1 MTRVAKLYAH
11 VVANPRASLSFAD
24 FERLLR
30 AFGFNLDRQRGSH
43 RVYEHPRALR
53 PLIVQP
59 RKDGKAKPYQ
69 VIELLDMV
77 EACQLTIDD
86 QPTVDE

>member
-1 MTRVAKLYAH
+1 MTRIAKLYAH
-11 VVANPRASLSFAD
+11 VVANPRASLPFAE

-30 AFGFNLDRQRGSH
+30 AFGFTLDRQRGSH
-43 RVYEHPRALR
+43 RMYEHPLAMR

-77 EACQLTIDD
+77 EACQLTID
-86 QPTVDE
+86 QPTTDE